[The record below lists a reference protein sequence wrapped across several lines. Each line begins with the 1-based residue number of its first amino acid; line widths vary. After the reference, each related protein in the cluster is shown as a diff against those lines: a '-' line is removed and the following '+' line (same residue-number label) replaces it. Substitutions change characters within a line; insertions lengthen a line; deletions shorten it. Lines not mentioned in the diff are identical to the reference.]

1 MSEPK
6 LELYMPAA
14 REAAALLGAAWSR
27 PAEIEARVPVSCDA
41 EIVYARRQGRALAER
56 MGFSTSDATLVAT
69 AISEL
74 ARNIIHYAGK
84 GEILLG
90 RVNDKGLDGITVI
103 ASDNGPGIA
112 DVQLATRDGY
122 STSGGLGLG
131 LPGVRRIMDEFAID
145 SDVGRGTTVTTVK
158 WKR

>member
-6 LELYMPAA
+6 LEVYVPASEPA
-14 REAAALLGAAWSR
+14 VLLGEVWAQ
-27 PAEIEARVPVSCDA
+27 PTEIEAQVTVSCDS
-41 EIVYARRQGRALAER
+41 EIVYARRQGRSLAER

-74 ARNIIHYAGK
+74 ARNIIHYAGR

-90 RVNDKGLDGITVI
+90 RVHDKGMDGLAVI
-103 ASDNGPGIA
+103 ARDRGPGIA

-145 SDVGRGTTVTTVK
+145 SDVGHGTTVTTVK